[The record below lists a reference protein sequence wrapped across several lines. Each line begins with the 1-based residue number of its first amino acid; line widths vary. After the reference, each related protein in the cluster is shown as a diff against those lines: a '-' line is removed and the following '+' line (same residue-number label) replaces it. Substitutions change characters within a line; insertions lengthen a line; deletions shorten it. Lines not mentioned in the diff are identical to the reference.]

1 MSFHAFY
8 ANHIELRTLHKLTH
22 DWPFTFGFTRDTPAS
37 AHPPL
42 KPPSCADVLALYT
55 TSPDFFFSPGHLRV
69 RLHEKSLMRA
79 ALNNTRKVKKKGV
92 VIIRKNKTLA

>member
-37 AHPPL
+37 VHPPL

-79 ALNNTRKVKKKGV
+79 ALNNTRKVKKKV
-92 VIIRKNKTLA
+92 L